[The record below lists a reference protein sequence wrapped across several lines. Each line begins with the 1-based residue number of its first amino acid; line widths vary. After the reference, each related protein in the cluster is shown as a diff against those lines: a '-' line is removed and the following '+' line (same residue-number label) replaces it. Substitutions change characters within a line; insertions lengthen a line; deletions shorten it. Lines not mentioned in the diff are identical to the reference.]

1 MTFDSKKIKVVAAIE
16 FGKSHSGYAYAFKDD
31 KEIITR
37 YEWDNQPFSYI
48 KTLTQ
53 SLYNSDRKLE
63 AWGYTAL
70 SKLAELRQTKNAQDY
85 SFFSNFGMAL
95 WESRKRTDQGPI
107 LTANNGQEFPVIKLV
122 ADYLR
127 ELSGLLRKEID
138 MITAGQLKDE
148 QILWCLTIPAIWKDE
163 EKYFMRR
170 AAIQAGLVTASE
182 DDQERLLLVLAPEA
196 AAIYCQE
203 KDPQQIEAGTR
214 FMVVDCGRGTV
225 DITVHEMSSSG
236 GLDQIVEGTGGAYG
250 STYVDKEFREYL
262 VGKLTSQALTRYQ
275 EEDPIGW
282 LELMGNWERI
292 KCDFDPTK
300 TKISYLSI
308 PNRLYRILSNDY
320 PKELE
325 QLADE
330 QEKDDEKLHLSP
342 ETLQGIFKPL
352 LDGLV
357 QKIKE
362 QFARLDDRGCDIM
375 YLVGGFSASP
385 VLRQRIQQ
393 EFGSRVKIVMPS
405 APGAA
410 ILLGAVSFGLTP
422 QPIGPGS
429 RRTRLTYGYRTCRP
443 FDENRDRHQKSKRQ
457 YSQEEGAWYLCNRF
471 YPFVLAGERVDINEV
486 FTQSFFPATPEQ
498 KRLSIKLYASREK
511 NPRYVDEPGVEE
523 IGELN
528 IDISSTVGTGDRP
541 VEVSMNFGK
550 TEIAATAKDIKTGKT
565 YNTTLRFSSTYSI
578 E

>member
-1 MTFDSKKIKVVAAIE
+1 MTFDSKKIRVVAAIE

-31 KEIITR
+31 KEIIIR

-70 SKLAELRQTKNAQDY
+70 SKLAKLRQTKNAQDY

-138 MITAGQLKDE
+138 MIPAGQLKDE

-203 KDPQQIEAGTR
+203 KDQQQIEVGTR
-214 FMVVDCGRGTV
+214 FMVVDCGRNTV
-225 DITVHEMSSSG
+225 DITVHEMLSS
-236 GLDQIVEGTGGAYG
+236 GLDQIVEGIGGAYG

-262 VGKLTSQALTRYQ
+262 VGKLTSQALTRYEQ
-275 EEDPIGW
+275 EDPIGW
-282 LELMGNWERI
+282 LKLMGDWEMI

-308 PNRLYRILSNDY
+308 PPRLYRILSNDY
-320 PKELE
+320 PKVLE

-330 QEKDDEKLHLSP
+330 QEYEDDEKLHLSP

-362 QFARLDDRGCDIM
+362 QFAQLDDRGCDIM

-422 QPIGPGS
+422 QPIGPRS
-429 RRTRLTYGYRTCRP
+429 RRTHLTYGYRTCRP
-443 FDENRDRHQKSKRQ
+443 FDENRDRHQKSHRQ
-457 YSQEEGAWYLCNRF
+457 YFEEEERWYLCNRF

-541 VEVSMNFGK
+541 VEVSINFAK
-550 TEIAATAKDIKTGKT
+550 TEIVFSAKDIKTGKT
-565 YNTTLRFSSTYSI
+565 YNTSCSYSSAYSI